1 MYNPVPKFRQR
12 VQPKVQPKAVVPSYI
27 GEPGLVG
34 NWLFYNGAGD
44 VLHDF
49 SGYENHGDI
58 IGPKWV
64 DGSFGWGLDF
74 DGVDDRVKL
83 PTFPTFS
90 EFTVIAWSKHR
101 SVSDGDMNNIFN
113 LRQNNGVILRD
124 EGDGNMYAYIYDG
137 TWTSFSESIS
147 NDTWNMWTA
156 RYDGSV
162 FEGSKRAAFLLLL
175 LDRYISGKGDGQ
187 PRNWCCRAASR
198 ERVLGRGSGLLLA
211 LRRGEAQQLH
221 RSGIS
226 EDERN
231 LWRLTGALYLR
242 GIINRKRK

>member
-162 FEGSKRAAFLLLL
+162 FEGFKNEPPSFCSYST
-175 LDRYISGKGDGQ
+175 DTYQ
-187 PRNWCCRAASR
+187 
-198 ERVLGRGSGLLLA
+198 GRGTDNHAIGAAEPHL
-211 LRRGEAQQLH
+211 G
-221 RSGIS
+221 S
-226 EDERN
+226 EYLDGVVAFC
-231 LWRLTGALYLR
+231 WLYDVAKPNSFIDQVYQRTR
-242 GIINRKRK
+242 GIFGV